1 MLVLYG
7 GTGFIG
13 RHICEGATRQDVDL
27 GVISRSP
34 KMDFLN
40 RLSGKVSVGRVG
52 GADAEDLLQR
62 AKTVVY
68 LANTT
73 KPSSIFKTVTDIV
86 TEDLRAVTGFMEKLH
101 TINPKCRFI
110 YLSSGGQIYG
120 PDYRSLLL
128 ENNALNPVTPYALSK
143 LLNENAL
150 NYFQSTHQ
158 GSITILRLANPIG
171 HWQVGTSHG
180 LVSAAITAAIAGNT
194 LTIYGKGENARDY
207 FDVDDFSDFICRLH
221 EAGNIPS
228 GTFNIGSQIANTE
241 QDVISVI
248 EKTLNVSLNV
258 NFEPAR
264 EFDFPYA
271 VLDSSKAKKE
281 LGWQAITPL
290 QDSIKKIAKAVEYKL
305 ENQS

>member
-86 TEDLRAVTGFMEKLH
+86 TDDLRAVTGFMEKLH

-143 LLNENAL
+143 LLNENTL

-290 QDSIKKIAKAVEYKL
+290 KDSIKKIAKAVEHKL

>member
-73 KPSSIFKTVTDIV
+73 KPSSVFKTVTDIV
-86 TEDLRAVTGFMEKLH
+86 AEVLRAVTGFMEKLY

-128 ENNALNPVTPYALSK
+128 EKNALNPVTPYALSK

-207 FDVDDFSDFICRLH
+207 FDVDDFSDFICHLH
-221 EAGNIPS
+221 AAGNIPS
-228 GTFNIGSQIANTE
+228 GTFNIGSQIARTE

-248 EKTLNVSLNV
+248 EKTLNISLNV
-258 NFEPAR
+258 NFESAR

-290 QDSIKKIAKAVEYKL
+290 QDSIKKIAKAVEHKL
-305 ENQS
+305 ENQI